1 MALSLG
7 HDGALLHVRRRPTG
21 QGDVSLAR
29 PWGPIALVAANLFVI
44 GFGASWG
51 PLVWVLLGEIFPS
64 RIRGKALGVA
74 AGAQWIANFL
84 ITVSFPAMSSWS
96 LPLTYGMYAV
106 FAALSFFFVLW
117 KIPET
122 KGMEL
127 EQTET
132 LFVQTKPSDGG
143 MTTHA
148 HVSPR
153 RRRRR
158 RAGSPGGAGAGSLD
172 DEHR

>member
-1 MALSLG
+1 MLRLLDEGCSRSRDARRAL
-7 HDGALLHVRRRPTG
+7 GADR
-21 QGDVSLAR
+21 
-29 PWGPIALVAANLFVI
+29 LVAANLFVI

-96 LPLTYGMYAV
+96 LSWTYAMYAV
-106 FAALSFFFVLW
+106 FAALSFIYVLW
-117 KIPET
+117 RIPET

-132 LFVQTKPSDGG
+132 LFFKANVTITE
-143 MTTHA
+143 TTT
-148 HVSPR
+148 
-153 RRRRR
+153 
-158 RAGSPGGAGAGSLD
+158 
-172 DEHR
+172 

>member
-1 MALSLG
+1 
-7 HDGALLHVRRRPTG
+7 
-21 QGDVSLAR
+21 
-29 PWGPIALVAANLFVI
+29 ANLFVI

-84 ITVSFPAMSSWS
+84 ITVSFPAMSNWS

-106 FAALSFFFVLW
+106 FAALSFLYVFLRV
-117 KIPET
+117 PET

-127 EQTET
+127 EKTGE
-132 LFVQTKPSDGG
+132 LFAPG
-143 MTTHA
+143 A
-148 HVSPR
+148 R
-153 RRRRR
+153 RR
-158 RAGSPGGAGAGSLD
+158 
-172 DEHR
+172 